1 MSKKHGG
8 HHGGAWKVAYADFV
22 TAMMALF
29 LVLWLTSQ
37 DTKIKEA
44 VERSFRHPWQSLK
57 PGGSGIIN
65 QSELNS
71 AKPSPAPRGN
81 ALEYEWLRR
90 LHKDLMKAL
99 QSDENENKAVELE
112 LLNDQLRISIFDRS
126 GKPIFEADS
135 DQFTEYGGWVFS
147 TLAWEIR
154 RYESFN
160 IELEGHTERG
170 HVATRPDF
178 GKWELS
184 AARALAAR
192 RKLIHHDV
200 REEQIRKVSGYADT
214 MPMKNHVPEDEIN
227 RRVTVMLRLGN
238 ESKP

>member
-1 MSKKHGG
+1 
-8 HHGGAWKVAYADFV
+8 
-22 TAMMALF
+22 MMALF

-57 PGGSGIIN
+57 PGGMGLIS
-65 QSELNS
+65 QSELS
-71 AKPSPAPRGN
+71 AGKPSPAPKGN

-90 LHKDLMKAL
+90 LNQDLSKAL
-99 QSDENENKAVELE
+99 QPDDSENKSVELE
-112 LLNDQLRISIFDRS
+112 LLNDQLSISIFDRS
-126 GKPIFEADS
+126 GKPIFERES
-135 DQFTEYGGWVFS
+135 TKFTEYGNWVFS
-147 TLAWEIR
+147 TLAWQIR
-154 RYESFN
+154 RYKSFS

-170 HVATRPDF
+170 HVAPRPDY

-184 AARALAAR
+184 ADRANAAR
-192 RKLIHHDV
+192 RKLIFNDV

-214 MPMKNHVPEDEIN
+214 MPLKNHAPEEEIN

-238 ESKP
+238 DKNS